1 MHLCADG
8 WLLRQL
14 AEEQHE
20 HYWVYRRW
28 GGMVWGMGV
37 LGRVVVDGFLRRC
50 CELGDVKTVGEISF
64 KKLTQVA
71 SCLRLT
77 APDNQ
82 QNISAAL
89 VKGEHNGRWCS
100 STANISFVAE
110 SWHRLTIK
118 KKMLLYLQ

>member
-1 MHLCADG
+1 M
-8 WLLRQL
+8 
-14 AEEQHE
+14 
-20 HYWVYRRW
+20 
-28 GGMVWGMGV
+28 
-37 LGRVVVDGFLRRC
+37 LGRAVVAGFLRRC

-118 KKMLLYLQ
+118 KKMLHPLCRPCATKSVKKTGVHGGGRYRHGPIARLGLKQQ